1 MFELPMMFVH
11 ASDQLTRGKKKKVT
25 FHLHRTLKK
34 IVSVHASMLQS
45 AGVSELELREV
56 QS

>member
-1 MFELPMMFVH
+1 MFELPVMFVH
-11 ASDQLTRGKKKKVT
+11 TSDQLTRGKKKKVT